1 MDPTFAHQVADDAAG
16 NATVQKS
23 VQLRR
28 TCRSS
33 GRPIADA
40 ARTIFYIAAI
50 SMAIFGVGLLLF
62 PQVMF
67 TLSDDPG
74 VPANPGWV
82 RWAGGLL
89 LGMAVAT
96 WLAANNPESQRPL
109 AVGLATAFTLI
120 ALALLYSNLVGDY
133 RGAIVELA
141 ADRGQR
147 SLAAA
152 MWWLSS
158 KSIAKERGEAVVE
171 TAGRTLKRPQDEPPG
186 AVSFC

>member
-1 MDPTFAHQVADDAAG
+1 MFWSNPRAVGCA
-16 NATVQKS
+16 
-23 VQLRR
+23 
-28 TCRSS
+28 S
-33 GRPIADA
+33 GRHRPHNGCADRPIPHRPVSDSDA

-50 SMAIFGVGLLLF
+50 SMAIFGAGLLLF

-120 ALALLYSNLVGDY
+120 ALALLYNNLVGDY

-158 KSIAKERGEAVVE
+158 KSIAKAP
-171 TAGRTLKRPQDEPPG
+171 LPKRAP
-186 AVSFC
+186 

>member
-1 MDPTFAHQVADDAAG
+1 
-16 NATVQKS
+16 
-23 VQLRR
+23 
-28 TCRSS
+28 
-33 GRPIADA
+33 
-40 ARTIFYIAAI
+40 
-50 SMAIFGVGLLLF
+50 MAIFGAGLLLF

-158 KSIAKERGEAVVE
+158 KSIAKAP
-171 TAGRTLKRPQDEPPG
+171 LPKRAP
-186 AVSFC
+186 